1 MFRISKDTPALYF
14 TSVAAHRLPV
24 FRTDK
29 LRDVTCRALYEARR
43 SGGFLLFAYVI
54 MPYHIHGIAGS
65 DLKPSKTMQFI
76 NGIISRRVINYLK
89 EEGYTS
95 SLEKLRQHEKER
107 RYRYSLWEHH
117 SNSMALT
124 SESVFMQR
132 VNYIHSNPVRAGL
145 IERPEDYRWSS
156 ARWWRRK
163 PIEDEPLKVDID
175 QIAWKSGKA

>member
-24 FRTDK
+24 FQTDK
-29 LRDVTCRALYEARR
+29 LKNVTCRALDEARR

-54 MPYHIHGIAGS
+54 MPDHIHGVAGS

-76 NGIISRRVINYLK
+76 NGIISRRVIDYLK
-89 EEGYTS
+89 EAGYAG
-95 SLEKLRQHEKER
+95 SLEKLRQQEKER

-117 SNSMALT
+117 SNTMFLT

-132 VNYIHSNPVRAGL
+132 VNYIHNNPVRAGL
-145 IERPEDYRWSS
+145 VERPEDYRWSS
-156 ARWWRRK
+156 ARRWK
-163 PIEDEPLKVDID
+163 EPADDDSLQVDID
-175 QIAWKSGKA
+175 QIAWKVGKA